1 MLIKAKR
8 IIGNKVVTQSGHY
21 LGKVFDFEID
31 AIGQNIIKYY
41 TRGGLLDFL
50 KEPLV
55 INANQVIEIQKEKI
69 IVEDAVVSEKV
80 AKKKTAVEYAK

>member
-8 IIGNKVVTQSGHY
+8 IIGNKVITQGGHY
-21 LGKVFDFEID
+21 LGKVFDFEVD
-31 AIGQNIIKYY
+31 TTGQNIIKYY

-55 INANQVIEIQKEKI
+55 INAQQVVEIQKGKI
-69 IVEDAVVSEKV
+69 IVEDAVISEKV
-80 AKKKTAVEYAK
+80 TKKKTAIEYAQ